1 MQKYEHI
8 KITIAQLKC
17 KSLLGKDEA
26 SWKDRDHAC
35 HAKLLKLYFMGYKKP
50 LNQDFVQGIGK
61 IYTKIIFPCISGENG
76 LKVKQDEITVKR
88 LGLDQK

>member
-8 KITIAQLKC
+8 TTTIAQLKC
-17 KSLLGKDEA
+17 KVQLGTDEV
-26 SWKDRDHAC
+26 SRKGRDHAC

-50 LNQDFVQGIGK
+50 LNQDFTQGIDK
-61 IYTKIIFPCISGENG
+61 IYTKIIFSGISGENG
-76 LKVKQDEITVKR
+76 LMVKQDEIIVKR